1 MKNLIHFAFTA
12 LLLVFA
18 SNVTAQQT
26 VTIANNE
33 GVDITYELQDGNA
46 TAKSFDTLASRI
58 IVPDEVVYQGTSYTV
73 YVDAQMFNDG
83 NNVRTIGMP
92 ATYDSILARSFV
104 NCPNL
109 DTVIFGCQHPA
120 KTRLYDNA
128 GNPIESPAQWL
139 LGRFL
144 QADLFN
150 KLTVIVP
157 DGRLAEWRNSVWGY
171 FRKLQSPSS
180 VWLGVGTVDPELC
193 PVDGYVDGN
202 VFVENFPN
210 PGDSLFAVLPRICN
224 AGFYEIGDTAKLYTV
239 PTIRFFTWSD
249 GNGYPEHD
257 YVVRGTDSVTA
268 HSAAVA
274 YLNSNNVL
282 MPFSS
287 FGVMACTGETS
298 SQRVPANSNTGT
310 LFAQG
315 LWIGGIDADSMAHTV
330 AAMFLTPMNYQ
341 RVTPESITENFRP
354 GPLRVNDA
362 TTDTATMLQFNHV
375 WSVSRE
381 QIDYHIAHI
390 ADPGYRIPDDIA
402 TWPGN
407 GDTARGYA
415 QQLAPFYDAD
425 GDGLYKARNGDY
437 PLIRGDQALF
447 AIFNDHAATD
457 PLGVEVHAM
466 VYAFDEPAD
475 TAMNN
480 TVFVHYDVINRSAQ
494 NYTDTYFGSFC
505 DFDLGYA
512 WDDFIGCDV
521 QHGMFY
527 AYNGFEQDGYG
538 TNSYSGIPPAQSCS
552 FLSSPS
558 SERHSYADTSLVLNK
573 FLYYDNSPNSICGN
587 PRRTHDYYNYMSG
600 YWMNDE
606 PIRFGGNGVL
616 NDVINVLCDYMF
628 PGDSDPLNLGTGGT
642 NPADSG
648 YTDYWTEITAGDY
661 PGDRRGLGSSGPFTF
676 EAGQTRSLD
685 LAFTTSFAD
694 SGNAFSSVELLRSH
708 TDRVRSQFESDT
720 TSSGKPFAYS
730 PYSAPYNAIADVKHE
745 PQTMHIYPN
754 PTLGMVTVDLGSE
767 AAGSTVAVFD
777 ITGRL
782 VAESRSCDG
791 RVRFNTEQWHS
802 GIYIIRANGRVARM
816 VKK

>member
-1 MKNLIHFAFTA
+1 MKNLIHFAFAA

-46 TAKSFDTLASRI
+46 TAKSFDTLAFRI
-58 IVPDEVVYQGTSYTV
+58 IVPDEVVYQGTGYTV
-73 YVDAQMFNDG
+73 YVDAQMFNAG

-92 ATYDSILARSFV
+92 ATYDSILARTFV
-104 NCPNL
+104 NCHNL
-109 DTVIFGCQHPA
+109 DTVIFKCPNPA
-120 KTRLYDNA
+120 KTRLRDA
-128 GNPIESPAQWL
+128 SGNIIESPAQWL

-224 AGFYEIGDTAKLYTV
+224 AGFYEVGDTAKLYTV
-239 PTIRFFTWSD
+239 STIRFFTWSD
-249 GNGYPEHD
+249 GNGYPQHD
-257 YVVRGTDSVTA
+257 YVVRGADSITA
-268 HSAAVA
+268 HPVASA
-274 YLNSNNVL
+274 YLTANNVL
-282 MPFSS
+282 IPFSS
-287 FGVMACTGETS
+287 FGVMACTGINS
-298 SQRVPANSNTGT
+298 VQRVPANSNTGT
-310 LFAQG
+310 IYAQG
-315 LWIGGIDADSMAHTV
+315 LWIGGMDAFSTIHAV
-330 AAMFLTPMNYQ
+330 AAKFLDPLKYTQ
-341 RVTPESITENFRP
+341 TTPEDDHSNFRP
-354 GPLRVNDA
+354 GPLRVTDA

-390 ADPGYRIPDDIA
+390 ADPGYQIPADIA

-407 GDTARGYA
+407 GDTTHGYA
-415 QQLAPFYDAD
+415 RQLAPFYDAD

-447 AIFNDHAATD
+447 AIFNDRASTH

-494 NYTDTYFGSFC
+494 THTDTWFGSFC

-512 WDDFIGCDV
+512 FDDYIGCDV

-538 TNSYSGIPPAQSCS
+538 TNSYSGIPPAQSCT

-558 SERHSYADTSLVLNK
+558 AERHSYADSALAMNK
-573 FLYYDNSPNSICGN
+573 FLYYLNSNNSVNGE
-587 PRRTHDYYNYMSG
+587 PYEVPDFYNYLRG
-600 YWMNDE
+600 YWLDE
-606 PIRFGGNGVL
+606 TPMKFGGNGVYSGIIDL
-616 NDVINVLCDYMF
+616 PCDYMY
-628 PGDSDPLNLGTGGT
+628 PGDSDPLHFGT
-642 NPADSG
+642 NGVNPGDSG
-648 YTDYWTEITAGDY
+648 YFDSWSELAVGNA

-745 PQTMHIYPN
+745 PQTLHIYPN
-754 PTLGMVTVDLGSE
+754 PTRGMVTVDLGSE
-767 AAGSTVAVFD
+767 AAGTTVAVFD

-782 VAESRSCDG
+782 VAECRSCDG
-791 RVRFNTEQWHS
+791 RVRFNTEQWPS